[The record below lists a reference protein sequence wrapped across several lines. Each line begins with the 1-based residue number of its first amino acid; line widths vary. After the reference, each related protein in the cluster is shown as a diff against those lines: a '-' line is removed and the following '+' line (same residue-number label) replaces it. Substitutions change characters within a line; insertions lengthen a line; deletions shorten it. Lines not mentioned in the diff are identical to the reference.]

1 MAQTEL
7 KRIEQA
13 IRLGMEK
20 SPSLGCGFVAVAGG
34 DTAPVGDYVAVQT
47 MHPDNDTV
55 LSDITGDSGTGL
67 TIPSEAVGTT
77 VYMNFS
83 VLTTSRAVICYHRCK

>member
-1 MAQTEL
+1 
-7 KRIEQA
+7 
-13 IRLGMEK
+13 MEK
-20 SPSLGCGFVAVAGG
+20 STSLGCGFVAVAGG

-55 LSDITGDSGTGL
+55 LSDIVGDSGTGL

-77 VYMNFS
+77 IYMNFS
-83 VLTTSRAVICYHRCK
+83 GLTTSRAVICYHRCK